1 MDFNKV
7 KLSTFQ
13 SISSKKSHLLECD
26 ISLRDYINDVR
37 SGKYINEIIDVRNAL
52 QKFGKSVE
60 YSDAKKNLPLAT
72 TCCTIKAGHT
82 RGKNNISEMNGF
94 YLADIDDDVDDSLFE
109 ELKNDKYTCV
119 IHRSAGGK
127 GICIFV
133 KINPNKF
140 LESFYDLAQYYLD
153 NYNVSIDQ
161 ACKDEARA
169 RFVSY
174 DPYIFE
180 NPSSQKFISTYKKP
194 REKPRQEYLFA
205 EDDFGRIIKELEGL
219 DLCQGEYKRYLDIG
233 FAISSK
239 FGQSGFGYYD
249 SICRGGDKYDQKRIE
264 RDYNR
269 FCKGSS
275 EGVTIA
281 TLYHYAKEAGVDVVS
296 KSTKEAIEKVRISK
310 ATKKTIE
317 KPTDLEAQI
326 IKIGAAI
333 LKQDAGEDLDSKV
346 ISFVSQEWLPVF
358 NEFNGLIEVL
368 GTVLDDRTLNTISIQ
383 ASAYCEQDVTPQR
396 VMKCLNSYVT
406 KSENKVT
413 DYLKNLEYKG
423 DGFIKQYIELI
434 EPQKEIN
441 VAYFTSWIVGMMN
454 NIHRKKLSDKISPL
468 TIVLAGGRQ
477 GIGKSSWCRNILPK
491 DFEDYFVEGKIEET
505 RDFKF
510 RMCRN
515 IIMYDDEFG
524 GVGAKDVKNFKS
536 VSDMSVAVDRKS
548 YGINDSRELRKV
560 SLLGST
566 NELDILKDPTGN
578 RRILPIR
585 VESIKYDEC
594 INFDSNAMLA
604 EAYKMYLDGFEWV
617 IRKEEDLELMRLE
630 NESFYEND
638 EIEDIFFSKFSLE
651 ETPYF
656 NIKKVLN
663 KGEILKLF
671 SNTNVKFSKF
681 DLRKIYVRNNMDY
694 KAVRHD
700 GELKKGFV
708 LFEKSE
714 TQNENNG
721 NFFDS

>member
-1 MDFNKV
+1 MDFNQIKI
-7 KLSTFQ
+7 STFP
-13 SISSKKSHLLECD
+13 SISSKKSNILDSD

-52 QKFGKSVE
+52 QKFGKGKE
-60 YSDAKKNLPLAT
+60 YSEAKKNLPLSTA
-72 TCCTIKAGHT
+72 CCTIKAGHT

-94 YLADIDDDVDDSLFE
+94 YLADIDSDVDDALFD

-127 GICIFV
+127 GVCIFV
-133 KINPNKF
+133 KINPKKF

-153 NYNVSIDQ
+153 NYNISIDE
-161 ACKDEARA
+161 ACKDEVRA

-174 DPYIFE
+174 DPYVYE

-194 REKPRQEYLFA
+194 REKPKQDYLFA

-219 DLCQGEYKRYLDIG
+219 DICQGDYKRYLDIG
-233 FAISSK
+233 FAIASK

-269 FCKGSS
+269 FCKGGQ
-275 EGVTIA
+275 EGITIA
-281 TLYHYAKEAGVDVVS
+281 TLYHYAKESGVDVVS

-310 ATKKTIE
+310 ATKKKIE
-317 KPTDLEAQI
+317 TPTDLEAQI
-326 IKIGAAI
+326 IKIGASI
-333 LKQDAGEDLDSKV
+333 LKQDSGEDLDSKV
-346 ISFVSQEWLPVF
+346 LSFISQEWQPLF

-368 GTVLDDRTLNTISIQ
+368 GCVLDDRTLNTISIQ

-413 DYLKNLEYKG
+413 AYLKNLEYKG
-423 DGFIKQYIELI
+423 DGFIKKYVELI
-434 EPQKEIN
+434 EPKKEIN
-441 VAYFTSWIVGMMN
+441 LAYFTSWMVGMMN
-454 NIHRKKLSDKISPL
+454 NVHRSKISDKISPL

-477 GIGKSSWCRNILPK
+477 GIGKSTWCRQILPK

-585 VESIKYDEC
+585 VDSIDYEGC
-594 INFDSNAMLA
+594 INFDSKSMLA

-651 ETPYF
+651 ETPEF
-656 NIKKVLN
+656 NLRKVLN

-671 SNTNVKFSKF
+671 SNTNIKFSKF

-694 KAVRHD
+694 KVIRDDA
-700 GELKKGFV
+700 GLKKGFV
-708 LFEKSE
+708 LYEKSE
-714 TQNENNG
+714 TQTQENG
-721 NFFDS
+721 NFFE

>member
-1 MDFNKV
+1 MDFSQV
-7 KLSTFQ
+7 KISTFP
-13 SISSKKSHLLECD
+13 SISSKKSNILESD

-52 QKFGKSVE
+52 QKFGKGKE
-60 YSDAKKNLPLAT
+60 YSEAKKNLPLAT
-72 TCCTIKAGHT
+72 ACCTIKAGHT

-94 YLADIDDDVDDSLFE
+94 YLADIDDDVDDQLFN

-127 GICIFV
+127 GVCIFV
-133 KINPNKF
+133 KINPKKF

-153 NYNVSIDQ
+153 NYNISIDE

-180 NPSSQKFISTYKKP
+180 NPSPQKFISTYKKP

-219 DLCQGEYKRYLDIG
+219 DICQGDYKRYLDIG
-233 FAISSK
+233 FAIASK

-264 RDYNR
+264 RDYSR
-269 FCKGSS
+269 FCKGGQ
-275 EGVTIA
+275 EGITIA

-310 ATKKTIE
+310 ATKKQIE

-326 IKIGAAI
+326 IKIGASI
-333 LKQDAGEDLDSKV
+333 LKQDSGEDLDSKV
-346 ISFVSQEWLPVF
+346 LSFVSQEWQPLF

-368 GTVLDDRTLNTISIQ
+368 GCVLDDRTLNTISIQ

-396 VMKCLNSYVT
+396 VMKCLNSYAT

-413 DYLKNLEYKG
+413 SYLKNLEYKG
-423 DGFIKQYIELI
+423 DGFIKKYIDLI
-434 EPQKEIN
+434 EPKKEIN
-441 VAYFTSWIVGMMN
+441 VAYFTSWMVGMMN
-454 NIHRKKLSDKISPL
+454 NIHRSKISDKISPL

-477 GIGKSSWCRNILPK
+477 GIGKSTWCRQILPK

-585 VESIKYDEC
+585 VDSIDYEGC
-594 INFDSNAMLA
+594 MNFDSNAMLA

-656 NIKKVLN
+656 NVRKVLN

-671 SNTNVKFSKF
+671 SNTNIKFSKF

-694 KAVRHD
+694 KVSRDDA
-700 GELKKGFV
+700 GLKKGFV
-708 LFEKSE
+708 LYEKSE
-714 TQNENNG
+714 IQAQDNG
-721 NFFDS
+721 NFFD

>member
-1 MDFNKV
+1 MDFSQV
-7 KLSTFQ
+7 KISTFP
-13 SISSKKSHLLECD
+13 SISSKKSNILESD

-52 QKFGKSVE
+52 QKFGKGKE
-60 YSDAKKNLPLAT
+60 YSEAKKNLPLAT
-72 TCCTIKAGHT
+72 ACCTIKAGHT

-94 YLADIDDDVDDSLFE
+94 YLADIDDDVDDQLFN

-127 GICIFV
+127 GVCIFV
-133 KINPNKF
+133 KINPKKF

-153 NYNVSIDQ
+153 NYNISIDE

-219 DLCQGEYKRYLDIG
+219 DICQGDYKRYLDIG
-233 FAISSK
+233 FAIASK

-264 RDYNR
+264 RDYSR
-269 FCKGSS
+269 FCKGGQ
-275 EGVTIA
+275 EGITIA

-310 ATKKTIE
+310 ATKKQIE

-326 IKIGAAI
+326 IKIGASI
-333 LKQDAGEDLDSKV
+333 LKQDSGEDLDSKV
-346 ISFVSQEWLPVF
+346 LSFVSQEWQPLF

-368 GTVLDDRTLNTISIQ
+368 GCVLDDRTLNTISIQ

-396 VMKCLNSYVT
+396 VMKCLNSYAT

-413 DYLKNLEYKG
+413 SYLKNLEYKG
-423 DGFIKQYIELI
+423 DGFIKKYIDLI
-434 EPQKEIN
+434 EPKKEIN
-441 VAYFTSWIVGMMN
+441 VAYFTSWMVGMMN
-454 NIHRKKLSDKISPL
+454 NIHRSKISDKISPL

-477 GIGKSSWCRNILPK
+477 GIGKSTWCRQILPK

-585 VESIKYDEC
+585 VDSIDYEGC
-594 INFDSNAMLA
+594 MNFDSNAMLA

-656 NIKKVLN
+656 NVRKVLN

-671 SNTNVKFSKF
+671 SNTNIKFSKF

-694 KAVRHD
+694 KVSRDDA
-700 GELKKGFV
+700 GLKKGFV
-708 LFEKSE
+708 LYEKSE
-714 TQNENNG
+714 IQAQDNG
-721 NFFDS
+721 NFFD

>member
-1 MDFNKV
+1 MDFSQV
-7 KLSTFQ
+7 KISTFP
-13 SISSKKSHLLECD
+13 SISSKKSNILDGD

-52 QKFGKSVE
+52 QKFGKGRE
-60 YSDAKKNLPLAT
+60 YSEAKKNLPLVTA
-72 TCCTIKAGHT
+72 CCTIKAGHT

-94 YLADIDDDVDDSLFE
+94 YLADIDDDVDDNLFD

-127 GICIFV
+127 GVCIFV
-133 KINPNKF
+133 KINPKKF

-153 NYNVSIDQ
+153 NYNISIDE

-174 DPYIFE
+174 DTYIFE

-194 REKPRQEYLFA
+194 REKPKHEYLFA

-219 DLCQGEYKRYLDIG
+219 DICQGVYKRYLDIG
-233 FAISSK
+233 FAIASK

-269 FCKGSS
+269 FCKGGQ
-275 EGVTIA
+275 EGITIA

-310 ATKKTIE
+310 ATKKQIE

-326 IKIGAAI
+326 IKIGASI
-333 LKQDAGEDLDSKV
+333 LKQDSGEDLDSKV
-346 ISFVSQEWLPVF
+346 LSFVSQEWQPLF

-368 GTVLDDRTLNTISIQ
+368 GCVLDDRTLNTISIQ

-413 DYLKNLEYKG
+413 SYLKNLEYKG
-423 DGFIKQYIELI
+423 DGFIKKYIELI
-434 EPQKEIN
+434 EPKKEIN
-441 VAYFTSWIVGMMN
+441 VAYFTSWMVGMMN
-454 NIHRKKLSDKISPL
+454 NIHRSKISDKISPL

-477 GIGKSSWCRNILPK
+477 GIGKSTWCRQILPK

-585 VESIKYDEC
+585 VDSIDYEGC

-638 EIEDIFFSKFSLE
+638 EIEDIFFSRFSLE
-651 ETPYF
+651 ETPIF
-656 NIKKVLN
+656 NIRKILN
-663 KGEILKLF
+663 KGEILKMF
-671 SNTNVKFSKF
+671 SNTNIKFSKF

-694 KAVRHD
+694 SAHRFD

-708 LFEKSE
+708 LYEKSE
-714 TQNENNG
+714 IQTQDNG
-721 NFFDS
+721 NFFD

>member
-1 MDFNKV
+1 MDFSQIKI
-7 KLSTFQ
+7 STFP
-13 SISSKKSHLLECD
+13 SISSKKSNILESD

-52 QKFGKSVE
+52 QKYGKGIE
-60 YSDAKKNLPLAT
+60 YSDAKKNLPLT
-72 TCCTIKAGHT
+72 TACCTIKAGHT

-94 YLADIDDDVDDSLFE
+94 YLADIDDDVDDQLFE

-127 GICIFV
+127 GACIFV
-133 KINPNKF
+133 KINPKKF

-153 NYNVSIDQ
+153 NYNISIDQ

-169 RFVSY
+169 RFFSY

-194 REKPRQEYLFA
+194 KEKPKQEYLFA

-219 DLCQGEYKRYLDIG
+219 DLCQGDYKRYLDIG
-233 FAISSK
+233 FAIASK

-249 SICRGGDKYDQKRIE
+249 AICRGGDKYDQKRIE

-269 FCKGSS
+269 FCKGSQ
-275 EGVTIA
+275 EGITIA
-281 TLYHYAKEAGVDVVS
+281 TLYHYAKEAGIDVIS

-310 ATKKTIE
+310 ATKKQIE

-326 IKIGAAI
+326 IKIGASI
-333 LKQDAGEDLDSKV
+333 LKQDSGEDLDSKV
-346 ISFVSQEWLPVF
+346 LSFVSQEWQPLF

-368 GTVLDDRTLNTISIQ
+368 GCVLDDRTLNTISIQ

-413 DYLKNLEYKG
+413 SYLKNLEYKG
-423 DGFIKQYIELI
+423 DGFIKKYIDLI
-434 EPQKEIN
+434 EPKKEIN
-441 VAYFTSWIVGMMN
+441 LAYFTSWMVGMMN
-454 NIHRKKLSDKISPL
+454 NIHRSKISDKISPL

-477 GIGKSSWCRNILPK
+477 GIGKSTWCRQILPK

-585 VESIKYDEC
+585 VDSIDYEGC

-656 NIKKVLN
+656 NVRKVLN
-663 KGEILKLF
+663 KGEILKIF
-671 SNTNVKFSKF
+671 SNTNIKFSKF

-694 KAVRHD
+694 KVSRD
-700 GELKKGFV
+700 DTGLKKGFV
-708 LFEKSE
+708 LYEKSE
-714 TQNENNG
+714 IQTQENG
-721 NFFDS
+721 NFFD

>member
-1 MDFNKV
+1 MDFSQIKI
-7 KLSTFQ
+7 STFP
-13 SISSKKSHLLECD
+13 SISSKKSNILDGD

-52 QKFGKSVE
+52 QKFGKGKE
-60 YSDAKKNLPLAT
+60 YSEAKKNLPLAT
-72 TCCTIKAGHT
+72 ACCTIKAGHT

-94 YLADIDDDVDDSLFE
+94 YLADIDDDVDDNLFD

-119 IHRSAGGK
+119 IHRSAGGR
-127 GICIFV
+127 GVCIFV
-133 KINPNKF
+133 KINPKKF

-153 NYNVSIDQ
+153 NYNISIDE

-194 REKPRQEYLFA
+194 REKQKQEYLFA

-219 DLCQGEYKRYLDIG
+219 DICQGDYKRYLDIG
-233 FAISSK
+233 FAIASK

-269 FCKGSS
+269 FCKGSQ
-275 EGVTIA
+275 EGITIA

-310 ATKKTIE
+310 ATKKQIE

-326 IKIGAAI
+326 IKIGASI
-333 LKQDAGEDLDSKV
+333 LKQDSGEDLDSKV
-346 ISFVSQEWLPVF
+346 LSFVSQEWHPLF

-368 GTVLDDRTLNTISIQ
+368 GCVLDDRTLNTISIQ

-413 DYLKNLEYKG
+413 SYLKNLEYKG
-423 DGFIKQYIELI
+423 DGFIKKYIELI
-434 EPQKEIN
+434 EPKKEIN
-441 VAYFTSWIVGMMN
+441 VAYFTSWMVGMMN
-454 NIHRKKLSDKISPL
+454 NIHRSKISDKISPL

-477 GIGKSSWCRNILPK
+477 GIGKSTWCRQILPK

-585 VESIKYDEC
+585 VDSIDYEGC

-656 NIKKVLN
+656 NVRRVLN

-671 SNTNVKFSKF
+671 SNTNIKFSKF

-694 KAVRHD
+694 KVSRD
-700 GELKKGFV
+700 DTGLKKGFV
-708 LFEKSE
+708 LYEKSE
-714 TQNENNG
+714 IQTQDNG
-721 NFFDS
+721 NFFD

>member
-1 MDFNKV
+1 MDFSQIKI
-7 KLSTFQ
+7 STFP
-13 SISSKKSHLLECD
+13 SISSKKSNILDSD
-26 ISLRDYINDVR
+26 ISLRDYINDIR

-52 QKFGKSVE
+52 QKFGKGRE
-60 YSDAKKNLPLAT
+60 YSEAKKNLPLAT
-72 TCCTIKAGHT
+72 ACCTIKAGHT
-82 RGKNNISEMNGF
+82 RGSKNISEMNGF
-94 YLADIDDDVDDSLFE
+94 YLADIDYDVDDALFE

-127 GICIFV
+127 GVCIFV
-133 KINPNKF
+133 KINPKKF

-153 NYNVSIDQ
+153 NYNISIDE

-174 DPYIFE
+174 DPYVFE

-194 REKPRQEYLFA
+194 REKPKQEYLFA

-219 DLCQGEYKRYLDIG
+219 DICQGDYKRYLDIG
-233 FAISSK
+233 FAIASK

-269 FCKGSS
+269 FCKGGQ
-275 EGVTIA
+275 EGITIA

-310 ATKKTIE
+310 ATKKQIE

-326 IKIGAAI
+326 IKIGASI
-333 LKQDAGEDLDSKV
+333 LKQDSGEDLDSKV
-346 ISFVSQEWLPVF
+346 LSFISQEWQPLF

-368 GTVLDDRTLNTISIQ
+368 GCVLDDRTLNTISIQ

-413 DYLKNLEYKG
+413 SYLKNLEYKG
-423 DGFIKQYIELI
+423 DGFIKKYIELI
-434 EPQKEIN
+434 EPKKEIN
-441 VAYFTSWIVGMMN
+441 VAYFTSWMVGMMN
-454 NIHRKKLSDKISPL
+454 NIHRSKISDKISPL

-477 GIGKSSWCRNILPK
+477 GIGKSTWCRQILPK

-585 VESIKYDEC
+585 VDSIDYERC

-651 ETPYF
+651 ETPIF
-656 NIKKVLN
+656 NLRKVLN

-671 SNTNVKFSKF
+671 SNTNIKFSKF

-694 KAVRHD
+694 KVSRD
-700 GELKKGFV
+700 DSGLKKGFV
-708 LFEKSE
+708 LYEKSE
-714 TQNENNG
+714 IQTQDNG
-721 NFFDS
+721 NFFD